1 MIFYIITNFIKM
13 IPHLFYS
20 VIISSLFVD
29 LLERRFPDQFRS
41 ILTDGTYNALYYY
54 SKAQIYFTNLSNKL
68 NNFIEDYPILSK
80 IKNELNFIVK
90 HKSLTEFFKNGDL
103 CPEDTSNFDLAIYS
117 WLEDECVNK
126 MTIYKAI
133 DNITITE
140 PSDIKFILVELKI
153 GENKTYKIDLKTKNF
168 NFYFVGNK
176 FTKQFFIYYLKQSL
190 KIKESINHNDKI
202 TLKIIDHNVNTV
214 KIEFTDKNES
224 IVLEKNG
231 YKVINNSE

>member
-1 MIFYIITNFIKM
+1 M

-41 ILTDGTYNALYYY
+41 ILTDGTYNAVYYY

-90 HKSLTEFFKNGDL
+90 HKLITFKLTLTEFFKNGDF

-126 MTIYKAI
+126 MTIYKAVN
-133 DNITITE
+133 NITITE

-153 GENKTYKIDLKTKNF
+153 GENKTYKIDLKTEKY
-168 NFYFVGNK
+168 NFYLIGNK
-176 FTKQFFIYYLKQSL
+176 FTKQFFIYYLKQWL
-190 KIKESINHNDKI
+190 KIKESINDDDKI
-202 TLKIIDHNVNTV
+202 ILKIIDHNVNTV
-214 KIEFTDKNES
+214 EIEFTDKNES
-224 IVLEKNG
+224 ILLEKSG
-231 YKVINNSE
+231 YKVINSE